1 MSIGSIFSSGVQ
13 GLQSGINRTAMA
25 GASLNVERDDFAARM
40 VGMRQGEI
48 EAKAAANIIKTGD
61 AILGTLIDIRG

>member
-13 GLQSGINRTAMA
+13 GLHSGINRTAMA